1 MLYEP
6 QVIADITRRMGEGM
20 AEFISKEVVTVA
32 DYDRCWA
39 QCLSRRYFTLAAV
52 PSCRACHHLSMHC

>member
-1 MLYEP
+1 
-6 QVIADITRRMGEGM
+6 MGEGM

-39 QCLSRRYFTLAAV
+39 LS
-52 PSCRACHHLSMHC
+52 LSLPE

>member
-1 MLYEP
+1 MHVP
-6 QVIADITRRMGEGM
+6 QVITDITRRMGEGM

-39 QCLSRRYFTLAAV
+39 HSLSLLVQELDVFIV
-52 PSCRACHHLSMHC
+52 CRQI